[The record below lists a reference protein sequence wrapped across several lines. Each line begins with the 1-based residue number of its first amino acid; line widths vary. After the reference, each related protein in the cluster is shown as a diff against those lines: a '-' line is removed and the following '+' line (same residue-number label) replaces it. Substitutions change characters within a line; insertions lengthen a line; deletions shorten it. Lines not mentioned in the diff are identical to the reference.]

1 MQKLHFFYRQELPF
15 TSSSGNANSKG
26 ATRYPACE
34 WRPSEVTDA
43 LEINRHPMNRFLCS
57 WLTSDMVE
65 ATKCNEALSAIDALL
80 NQKKFNNKSEW
91 FADGHAFL
99 VDFKTSGVQFNQSN
113 VTPDDV
119 DWWNQPEGQ
128 FTLQQ
133 VQDALR
139 QWRDF
144 LTQPQ

>member
-1 MQKLHFFYRQELPF
+1 MQQLHFFYRQELPF
-15 TSSSGNANSKG
+15 PSSSGNANSK
-26 ATRYPACE
+26 ATTRYPACE
-34 WRPSEVTDA
+34 WRPSEATDA
-43 LEINRHPMNRFLCS
+43 LEIDRHPMNRFLCS
-57 WLTSDMVE
+57 WLTSDMAEVD
-65 ATKCNEALSAIDALL
+65 KCDEALSAMDALL
-80 NQKKFNNKSEW
+80 KHDDAQW

-99 VDFKTSGVQFNQSN
+99 VDFKTTGVQFNQSN